1 VFNDEVVAE
10 SRLSTPKRDSIV
22 RQYVLADR
30 EGCELLVECTSPAVI
45 SAQQM
50 EGASPGVNQHACNDA
65 WMPHADPLAG
75 LLVCGMPD
83 LALSRRHPRNASCS
97 WQPPLVLDRTVL
109 G

>member
-1 VFNDEVVAE
+1 MFNDEVVAE
-10 SRLSTPKRDSIV
+10 SRLSTPKRETIV
-22 RQYVLADR
+22 GQCVPADR
-30 EGCELLVECTSPAVI
+30 EGCELLVECTSPLVK
-45 SAQQM
+45 SATFV
-50 EGASPGVNQHACNDA
+50 EGASPEKSQHHAMTYACPQLNPQA
-65 WMPHADPLAG
+65 A